1 MSGVFTISLS
11 GPVKS
16 AEIIPG
22 YVEGTDFDSQN
33 NGSMAEPTSV
43 SRAEETAAMTKAE
56 LKKLFSQ
63 KETFKQACLTLN
75 NVVDKLNQFCVKLFT
90 EHKTE
95 IAKLSVEIARKV
107 LVQKIENGDYK
118 IESIIQEALG
128 NVPDRQD
135 VVVHLNPEDMECCR
149 KAQQDEPDGIF
160 AGIRFVSDPKIGR
173 AECLLES
180 PKGIIESRINEHL
193 EEITK
198 ALYKAQ

>member
-11 GPVKS
+11 GPVKLV
-16 AEIIPG
+16 EIIPG
-22 YVEGTDFDSQN
+22 YTEGTDFDSQN
-33 NGSMAEPTSV
+33 NGSMAEQTSGG
-43 SRAEETAAMTKAE
+43 RPDETAAVTKAE
-56 LKKLFSQ
+56 LKKLLSQ
-63 KETFKQACLTLN
+63 KEMFRQACLTLN
-75 NVVDKLNQFCVKLFT
+75 NVVDKLNQFCAKLFS

-107 LVQKIENGDYK
+107 LIQKVENGDYK
-118 IESIIQEALG
+118 IESIVQEALE
-128 NVPDRQD
+128 NSPIRQD

-160 AGIRFVSDPKIGR
+160 AGVRFVSDPKIGR
-173 AECLLES
+173 AECILES